1 MLLGLY
7 VWLPVY
13 WSKKWGPPFSG
24 LILICINTVVR
35 MFLIIALIIM
45 LYQAASFY
53 RLAHIR
59 PWSLRETAS
68 LILIFKRR
76 LFHKDNPWGSVRNQ
90 NRKWA
95 KNSFFLRSFIFLS
108 PLFLIPFPS
117 LFCFSF
123 FSPSLPVLI
132 SLPPSI
138 PAGGVTVNANVENEG
153 GWLLFVPGEGSFC
166 YLGRHR
172 VMGETGGVCAHT
184 QTHRK
189 TDILVT
195 AVLAVTSLTT
205 TCVPNSDA
213 GSSWR
218 LLLRSASDCFDNTTS
233 RKGSSQA
240 QRFKTTLNVGSF
252 PLCSSSNTRSCLAA
266 LFNWPTGYR
275 SKIFHSPGRECSLI
289 NHPHVYECVF
299 VHFCKYHVQILK
311 VQQ

>member
-76 LFHKDNPWGSVRNQ
+76 LFHKDNPRGSVRNQ

-95 KNSFFLRSFIFLS
+95 KNSFFFRSFIFLS

-117 LFCFSF
+117 PFCFSF
-123 FSPSLPVLI
+123 FPPFSSCPHI
-132 SLPPSI
+132 SATLHPCRRRHCKCHC
-138 PAGGVTVNANVENEG
+138 
-153 GWLLFVPGEGSFC
+153 GEW
-166 YLGRHR
+166 RR
-172 VMGETGGVCAHT
+172 VVIVCAW
-184 QTHRK
+184 
-189 TDILVT
+189 
-195 AVLAVTSLTT
+195 
-205 TCVPNSDA
+205 
-213 GSSWR
+213 GGF
-218 LLLRSASDCFDNTTS
+218 LLLL
-233 RKGSSQA
+233 GQA
-240 QRFKTTLNVGSF
+240 
-252 PLCSSSNTRSCLAA
+252 
-266 LFNWPTGYR
+266 
-275 SKIFHSPGRECSLI
+275 
-289 NHPHVYECVF
+289 
-299 VHFCKYHVQILK
+299 
-311 VQQ
+311 